1 MKKTYFLRTWPATIQ
16 VAIWSIVLLGVAQVI
31 KLAGYLFNSYTNI
44 AFQQLGAWLTTV
56 ANGLMVMYY
65 GVSICLVVNFII
77 IVVTHDTVENFMWSV
92 KETHELHRFSHQS
105 EGTIN
110 IPSFGDQQIVT
121 ATHTNRTFNRA
132 VKFSAVD
139 IRKNRAL
146 VFILVPP
153 TQQAQ
158 KVLKN
163 MDKDLKEQMANRL
176 PEFSFSQPVR
186 VKNGLWIEGTRK
198 RY

>member
-1 MKKTYFLRTWPATIQ
+1 MIQ

-44 AFQQLGAWLTTV
+44 AFQQLGVWLTAL
-56 ANGLMVMYY
+56 ANWLMVPYY
-65 GVSICLVVNFII
+65 GAIIWFAVNLIILVI
-77 IVVTHDTVENFMWSV
+77 THDTVENFMQSID
-92 KETHELHRFSHQS
+92 ETFELHRFSHQS
-105 EGTIN
+105 EGTISA
-110 IPSFGDQQIVT
+110 PSFGDQQIVT
-121 ATHTNRTFNRA
+121 VTHKNRTFNRA
-132 VKFSAVD
+132 IKFSAVD

-146 VFILVPP
+146 VFILEPP

-158 KVLKN
+158 KILKD
-163 MDKDLKEQMANRL
+163 MDEDLKEQLANRL
-176 PEFSFSQPVR
+176 PEFNFSQPVR